1 MKSAYRWISA
11 AALCVASFGLKP
23 QAFAAELT
31 LARDG
36 WTSWEVAAVDD
47 APDLC
52 CFGNGNNYRDLPR
65 TACRLDGKQQSWGTR
80 DDATTERVRIY
91 ARTAGGRIDRFRV
104 LSAACPA
111 EAATQIRD
119 LGSVDENDSAR
130 WLAGLVKQEDDVVI
144 ALALNRG
151 NVARDALAGIAR
163 NDSRTETRKEA
174 VFWLAQVRGQE
185 GADITSSVMFHDK
198 DPEVREHAAFS
209 LSQSK
214 SPRAEADL
222 VRLVTSDKDED
233 VREGA
238 VFALSQLPDERA
250 ARALIAAAENRALE
264 RELRKKAVFWLSQSE
279 SDEAQKYLERVLTS
293 N

>member
-1 MKSAYRWISA
+1 MRSAYRWISA
-11 AALCVASFGLKP
+11 AALCVASFGLES

-31 LARDG
+31 LPRDG
-36 WTSWEVAAVDD
+36 WTSWEVAAVDG

-52 CFGNGNNYRDLPR
+52 CFSRGNNYRDLPR
-65 TACRLDGKQQSWGTR
+65 AACRLDGKQQSWGTR
-80 DDATTERVRIY
+80 DDATTDRVRVY
-91 ARTAGGRIDRFRV
+91 ARTAGGKLDRFRV
-104 LSAACPA
+104 LSAMCPA

-119 LGSVDENDSAR
+119 LGSVDENESAR
-130 WLAGLVKQEDDVVI
+130 WLVGLVKQEEDVVI
-144 ALALNRG
+144 ALAMNRG
-151 NVARDALAGIAR
+151 NVARDALADVAR

-174 VFWLAQVRGQE
+174 VFWLAQARGQE
-185 GADITSSVMFHDK
+185 GADITSSVMFNDK

-209 LSQSK
+209 LSQSE

-222 VRLVTSDKDED
+222 VRLVATDKDED
-233 VREGA
+233 VREGG

-250 ARALIAAAENRALE
+250 ARALIAAAENRSLA

-279 SDEAQKYLERVLTS
+279 SDEAQKYLERVLTP